1 MILPIFACDG
11 AVCFAGIGWRPEQLA
26 AFLAWWMPLNLLSY
40 WAMLA
45 LMPLWIEGIE
55 WNHKS
60 FSLKQFMLMMFI
72 FWPLTVGRT
81 AYVLGMVALET
92 RDRKKRKTN
101 QQVYLTDEDV

>member
-1 MILPIFACDG
+1 MIPVFECLNQ
-11 AVCFAGIGWRPEQLA
+11 VCIAGMAWNPEMLA

-60 FSLKQFMLMMFI
+60 FSLKQFTLMMFV
-72 FWPLTVGRT
+72 FWPFIIGRA
-81 AYVLGMVALET
+81 AYVLVMVALET